1 MDDLAS
7 VGGWAPSCER
17 EMEAQGEE
25 AARVRVPAPRGTGQ
39 QKYSYCLIVL
49 SYYNFLYEGKNWA
62 KPLIRPTGGPPPAI

>member
-25 AARVRVPAPRGTGQ
+25 AARVRVPAPREPGNRNI
-39 QKYSYCLIVL
+39 LI
-49 SYYNFLYEGKNWA
+49 A
-62 KPLIRPTGGPPPAI
+62 